1 MGVLNGETEADA
13 DIVCDS
19 ETRERLTAVGL
30 AQVHSSLH
38 AGSCRT
44 CGKSLG
50 GDPPVLVV
58 NDIGPWAHADL
69 HHRNCRAP
77 VWNTGAVVQ
86 VSGNADI
93 TWGARAALLP
103 LAGYGTLPVLIV
115 NPSLESVVLEP
126 RGEDGSWR
134 AVLHAAFSD
143 MGVVAVDQPLDR
155 DHPLKGISAEVGP
168 NEVAVR
174 LKPPAP
180 SDGYSAPAE
189 RAVIE
194 RVRELG
200 RIVFMVTH
208 AVDPTALPT
217 GPSGFRSLIEATSSL
232 SDTAPPS
239 GWGWA
244 LIKGHPSS

>member
-1 MGVLNGETEADA
+1 M
-13 DIVCDS
+13 
-19 ETRERLTAVGL
+19 
-30 AQVHSSLH
+30 
-38 AGSCRT
+38 
-44 CGKSLG
+44 
-50 GDPPVLVV
+50 
-58 NDIGPWAHADL
+58 
-69 HHRNCRAP
+69 
-77 VWNTGAVVQ
+77 Q

-103 LAGYGTLPVLIV
+103 LPGYGTLPALIV
-115 NPSLESVVLEP
+115 NPSLETVVLEP

-180 SDGYSAPAE
+180 SDCYSAPAE

-200 RIVFMVTH
+200 QIVFLVTH
-208 AVDPTALPT
+208 AVDPTALPM
-217 GPSGFRSLIEATSSL
+217 GPSGLRSLIDATSPL
-232 SDTAPPS
+232 SDPPPPS

-244 LIKGHPSS
+244 LI